1 LPLTTKNW
9 NYIEIIAFILGGI
22 VLMLVALYCWKNWRQ
37 SHYNHKD
44 ERENRHRGQKKAPE
58 EDANDDYQNAD

>member
-1 LPLTTKNW
+1 
-9 NYIEIIAFILGGI
+9 
-22 VLMLVALYCWKNWRQ
+22 MLVALYCWKNWRQ